1 MNQQNP
7 LHGYFRTIK
16 FYMTLPC
23 APSMYTEGVIEYTE
37 EGEVGVMGMTAKD
50 ELLTKT
56 PDALLNGEAIA
67 GLISS
72 CVPAIKQP
80 KKLIANDIDALLM
93 GIKHASYGD
102 DIETLA
108 DCPECNTEN
117 KFSINIS
124 QSLANIRPLKDEYF
138 IETENGMRIY
148 GTPLTFPLL
157 VKTLQ
162 QQFEQEKIIA
172 GAKNTE
178 LSEEKKLILFSKS
191 INSMAKMSNDLLLGC
206 VQKIVIPDAEEPI
219 TNKKHI
225 ADFLNNVEKYL
236 IEQLSDLLN
245 QINTDGM
252 IKTLKA
258 KCAQC
263 EHEWEVAI
271 DFNPMTFFS
280 ES

>member
-16 FYMTLPC
+16 FYMKLPC

-50 ELLTKT
+50 ELLIKT
-56 PDALLNGEAIA
+56 PDALLNGEAIT

-108 DCPECNTEN
+108 NCPECSAEN

-124 QSLANIRPLKDEYF
+124 QSLANIHPLEDEYF
-138 IETENGMRIY
+138 IETENRMRIY

-162 QQFEQEKIIA
+162 QQFEQEKIITS
-172 GAKNTE
+172 AKNTE
-178 LSEEKKLILFSKS
+178 LSEEQKMALFSKS
-191 INSMAKMSNDLLLGC
+191 INNMAKMSNDLLLGC
-206 VQKIVIPDAEEPI
+206 IQKIVVPDVEAPI
-219 TNKKHI
+219 TDKKHI
-225 ADFLNNVEKYL
+225 EDFLNNVEKYL
-236 IEQLSDLLN
+236 IEQVSDLLN
-245 QINTDGM
+245 KINTDGM

-258 KCAQC
+258 KCTQC